1 MPLSLGLRDE
11 ENERINSLLKKL
23 IALVFVPDDWNETT
37 LDEQLK
43 GMQLSKEVLLSITPE
58 ELNDYLLRYNLDW
71 TNMEQFADILARLS
85 AKPGLEPLKEKA
97 IALYNFIQQGSK
109 MFSFEIAGKITAL
122 K

>member
-58 ELNDYLLRYNLDW
+58 ELNNYLLRYNLDW
-71 TNMEQFADILARLS
+71 ANMEKFADILARLS
-85 AKPGLEPLKEKA
+85 GKPGLAPLKEKA

>member
-58 ELNDYLLRYNLDW
+58 ELNNYLLRYNLDW
-71 TNMEQFADILARLS
+71 ANMEQFADILARLS

-109 MFSFEIAGKITAL
+109 MFSFEIAGKIMAL

>member
-58 ELNDYLLRYNLDW
+58 ELNDYLLRYHLDW
-71 TNMEQFADILARLS
+71 ANMEQFADILARLS

-97 IALYNFIQQGSK
+97 IALYHFIQQGSK